1 VDISTRKVGQV
12 QILKLRGAFRLGQG
26 VDDFRA
32 QTEGWLS
39 EGLAQMVVNL
49 AEVPMMDSSAIG
61 VMVRLMTS
69 CKSRGGAVKL
79 VAPSKLVL
87 QTLKMVG
94 LINIFEIFEDD
105 TAAVNSFGGVGAAAS

>member
-1 VDISTRKVGQV
+1 MDISTRKLGNVQV
-12 QILKLRGAFRLGQG
+12 IKLRGAFRLGQG

-32 QTEGWLS
+32 QTEAWLS
-39 EGLAQMVVNL
+39 EGFAQMAVNL

-61 VMVRLMTS
+61 VLVRLMTS

-94 LINIFEIFEDD
+94 LLNIFELFDD
-105 TAAVNSFGGVGAAAS
+105 DNAAVNSFGGLGAAAS